1 MNNKKTQKIVVI
13 AAAIFVIIGFLIMF
27 GNGFNFGGSSI
38 RKTDTTV
45 MPDATAVTERISDN
59 VMVEQTFQCTTDSIR
74 KLGVVFSRIQYLE
87 GPNMVI
93 ELLDGNTTLGSTV
106 IRVELIEEQHRI
118 FIEPNIPITGVKDK
132 NLTLRIY
139 GQEGK
144 DTGLALMYAEIGGS
158 SFKFDNKNIK
168 GTICFYVEE

>member
-1 MNNKKTQKIVVI
+1 MNNKKTQKIILIVAALFVV
-13 AAAIFVIIGFLIMF
+13 IGFLVMF
-27 GNGFNFGGSSI
+27 GNGLNFGGGSI
-38 RKTDTTV
+38 KKTDTTI
-45 MPDATAVTERISDN
+45 MPDATNVTDRIGEN

-74 KLGVVFSRIQYLE
+74 KLGVVFTRIQYLE

-93 ELLDGNTTLGSTV
+93 ELLDGNNTIGSTV

-144 DTGLALMYAEIGGS
+144 DTGLALMYAEVGGS
-158 SFKFDNKNIK
+158 TFKFNNKSIK